1 MSGTELGS
9 SETRKRTSVETV
21 VAWGCILLL
30 QVACEAGVPPEVVVT
45 DSAGIQLTISADEPK
60 QFAQLDSVP
69 TISIGGPDAS
79 GPQQFFRV
87 QGVHL
92 DEAGRLWV
100 ADGQSGELRIFQR
113 DGTHWRTLGGRGE
126 GPGEFLQIRLLGA
139 TAGDSVFCGDSGA
152 DRITVFDPEG
162 EFVRT
167 KRLPSS
173 DRPAPRPFDVFND
186 GSVLGQLPR
195 VLAAQSLEPGQILRD
210 SADLVRVRLELG
222 ELESYGSAL
231 GPLWLWTGRNQV
243 PMPFTAN
250 ASFDVV
256 GDDVHLVAGPDFR
269 VEVHNGGGLRAIYGV
284 EREPRIVSA
293 SDLDSYRGFVE
304 EYLPESMQGEYLE
317 PLDNE
322 ERPSRL
328 PGYDRVIA
336 SSDGYLW
343 AQVYESDLD
352 VPHEWD
358 VFDQDGIFRGR
369 VHVWGGFYPFVITRD
384 VMAGVWR
391 DPMGVEFVRLYRL
404 RR

>member
-1 MSGTELGS
+1 MG
-9 SETRKRTSVETV
+9 
-21 VAWGCILLL
+21 
-30 QVACEAGVPPEVVVT
+30 
-45 DSAGIQLTISADEPK
+45 
-60 QFAQLDSVP
+60 LDS
-69 TISIGGPDAS
+69 
-79 GPQQFFRV
+79 
-87 QGVHL
+87 
-92 DEAGRLWV
+92 
-100 ADGQSGELRIFQR
+100 
-113 DGTHWRTLGGRGE
+113 
-126 GPGEFLQIRLLGA
+126 
-139 TAGDSVFCGDSGA
+139 
-152 DRITVFDPEG
+152 
-162 EFVRT
+162 
-167 KRLPSS
+167 
-173 DRPAPRPFDVFND
+173 
-186 GSVLGQLPR
+186 
-195 VLAAQSLEPGQILRD
+195 
-210 SADLVRVRLELG
+210 G
-222 ELESYGSAL
+222 ELESYGSAP
-231 GPLWLWTGRNQV
+231 GPLWLWTGRDQV
-243 PMPFTAN
+243 PMPFTTN

-269 VEVHNGGGLRAIYGV
+269 VEVHNGGGLRAIYGL

-304 EYLPESMQGEYLE
+304 EDLPESMQAEYLK

-358 VFDQDGIFRGR
+358 VFDQGGIFRGR
-369 VHVWGGFYPFVITRD
+369 VHVWGGFYPFVITGD